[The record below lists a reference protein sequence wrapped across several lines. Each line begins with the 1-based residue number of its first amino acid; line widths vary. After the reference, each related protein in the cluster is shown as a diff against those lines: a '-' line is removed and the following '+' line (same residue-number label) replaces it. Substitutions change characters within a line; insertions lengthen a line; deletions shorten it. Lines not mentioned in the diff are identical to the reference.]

1 MVERKKVPSIKL
13 KKKDLPGKIELPN
26 KSFDGHFDCL
36 RPELLVNLDF
46 VDFPDVAYVVFD
58 GAVGRELA

>member
-1 MVERKKVPSIKL
+1 MVERTKVPSRKL
-13 KKKDLPGKIELPN
+13 KKRLARKNWSSEQV
-26 KSFDGHFDCL
+26 FDGHLDCL